1 MKLPGVSEAPKLAAH
16 ANGLHPRMPPEKASK
31 IKPTVVL
38 LSPCVLIH
46 SMKFLTMV
54 RTFVSLPFKEE
65 ANDTSG

>member
-38 LSPCVLIH
+38 LSPVI
-46 SMKFLTMV
+46 SDTLTEIVM
-54 RTFVSLPFKEE
+54 TMQL
-65 ANDTSG
+65 D